1 MKRKLILG
9 SCVCIVITIFNFANM
24 LKVDDLKLE
33 LLFDKIEALAAG
45 ETLPPIDVIC
55 SNAGWGRCW
64 AIDKYGSLPTSFKC
78 YFTGDQS
85 HLCPKPF

>member
-24 LKVDDLKLE
+24 LNVDDLKLE

-45 ETLPPIDVIC
+45 ETLPLLMLFAQMLVGVDV
-55 SNAGWGRCW
+55 G
-64 AIDKYGSLPTSFKC
+64 P
-78 YFTGDQS
+78 
-85 HLCPKPF
+85 

>member
-24 LKVDDLKLE
+24 LNVDDLKLE

-64 AIDKYGSLPTSFKC
+64 AIDTDHFPQASNAILQETNHIFV
-78 YFTGDQS
+78 QN
-85 HLCPKPF
+85 PFN

>member
-24 LKVDDLKLE
+24 LNVDDLKLE

-64 AIDKYGSLPTSFKC
+64 AIDKYE
-78 YFTGDQS
+78 S